1 MKKQRGLG
9 SYPLFFE
16 QLPAE
21 VPEADKPVKRRPGR
35 KPKHP
40 RLPEDNVLDN
50 LDH

>member
-1 MKKQRGLG
+1 MKKQRRLS

-21 VPEADKPVKRRPGR
+21 VPQADKPIQRYPGR
-35 KPKHP
+35 KPKYP

-50 LDH
+50 LNH